1 MTAADDPATSPA
13 GRALVQAI
21 ADKDDEALRALLD
34 PDIDF
39 RGMTPGRIWE
49 AASVADVLDA
59 IHQWFDEND
68 LIEATEQVET
78 DAFADRQR
86 VGYRLRVRNSDGL
99 HVVDQQAYLSV
110 DAGRITWLRV
120 MCAGFRPVEG

>member
-1 MTAADDPATSPA
+1 MDAALAQAWAAAVAAKDWAAVA
-13 GRALVQAI
+13 GLV
-21 ADKDDEALRALLD
+21 AD
-34 PDIDF
+34 DIDF

-49 AASVADVLDA
+49 ASDPDGVVDILG
-59 IHQWFDEND
+59 QWFEPTDHV
-68 LIEATEQVET
+68 EAVDAVET